1 MLTTNFK
8 EIAPYK
14 YTSGCNVGFR
24 GTYGKGW
31 VSTYK
36 NKKNVG
42 NIYVYREICTILQIS
57 NFNTKKKLRT
67 HHFIETK
74 ILQKYLCG
82 LLSIVID
89 EADLQNITN
98 QLINDISNF
107 NNEHFV

>member
-1 MLTTNFK
+1 MLVLGVPTERDGSVHIK
-8 EIAPYK
+8 IRQ
-14 YTSGCNVGFR
+14 NVE
-24 GTYGKGW
+24 
-31 VSTYK
+31 
-36 NKKNVG
+36 

-74 ILQKYLCG
+74 KLQKYLCG

-107 NNEHFV
+107 NNKRMIHCYRKN